1 MNEYLVCGA
10 LIGIGMICLGT
21 GLGIMVY
28 YAHSIQK
35 MEKILTNYQEGGK
48 ESLDAI
54 KETRESKLE
63 SRLQYVLAQVSWERE
78 RASEERDKVAALLSD
93 LSHQLK
99 LPLANVLMY
108 TELLVDEG
116 LSSQEREKFAR
127 ETRIQAR
134 KMQWLIKDMLK
145 ASQLEQG
152 ILSFPVEYQ
161 GIKETI
167 GKAVGSV
174 YAQASDKGIAIVTE
188 EFQNLKLYHNPKWTA
203 QALGNILDN
212 AVKYSPAG
220 SSVTVRV
227 RPLEIY
233 TRIEIEDQGIG
244 MEVSQYN
251 EIFKR
256 FYRGSQVEQE
266 EGNGLGLYLAQLI
279 LNREKGYITVSSQ
292 VGSGSCF
299 QIYLL
304 NEVNTQ
310 IC

>member
-1 MNEYLVCGA
+1 M
-10 LIGIGMICLGT
+10 
-21 GLGIMVY
+21 
-28 YAHSIQK
+28 
-35 MEKILTNYQEGGK
+35 
-48 ESLDAI
+48 
-54 KETRESKLE
+54 
-63 SRLQYVLAQVSWERE
+63 
-78 RASEERDKVAALLSD
+78 
-93 LSHQLK
+93 
-99 LPLANVLMY
+99 
-108 TELLVDEG
+108 
-116 LSSQEREKFAR
+116 
-127 ETRIQAR
+127 
-134 KMQWLIKDMLK
+134 
-145 ASQLEQG
+145 
-152 ILSFPVEYQ
+152 
-161 GIKETI
+161 
-167 GKAVGSV
+167 
-174 YAQASDKGIAIVTE
+174 
-188 EFQNLKLYHNPKWTA
+188 
-203 QALGNILDN
+203 GNILDN